1 MKTFNI
7 VYKDYRGEQKII
19 TITAPNRNYAID
31 QFYDMAIGSFLY
43 IQQITMKYQLKIN
56 QASILQYNNQMNCNL
71 DLKDAAIIAVLISII
86 ESGKPN
92 IGSFVSRVYLSV

>member
-7 VYKDYRGEQKII
+7 VYKDYRGEQKTI

-43 IQQITMKYQLKIN
+43 IQ
-56 QASILQYNNQMNCNL
+56 
-71 DLKDAAIIAVLISII
+71 
-86 ESGKPN
+86 
-92 IGSFVSRVYLSV
+92 